1 MKFSDYKRD
10 KTKDNARSEV
20 KIDETQ
26 ERLVKNFLNGYEGK
40 QKSEIISEI
49 VKVAEKNRRE
59 GKLSDK
65 DLDDFSNMISPMIG
79 PEQKKELQEI
89 ISRLKTQ
96 R

>member
-1 MKFSDYKRD
+1 MKFSDYKRA

-20 KIDETQ
+20 KMDETQ

-65 DLDDFSNMISPMIG
+65 DLDDFSNMISPMIS

-89 ISRLKTQ
+89 IARLKTQ